1 MSNKATKIA
10 LLVVCVLLA
19 LEYAF
24 AGIPKLM
31 GQDEA
36 VQGFRHAGFSDGFRL
51 FIGAAEVSGALGL
64 LVPRLRFW
72 AATGLS
78 IIMIGRA
85 GHARTRPR
93 YVCEDGAGGDLAGT
107 AGPDSVDHPAPTDP
121 LSTLR
126 SEI

>member
-1 MSNKATKIA
+1 MSSKAKSIA
-10 LLVVCVLLA
+10 VWVVSVLLA

-24 AGIPKLM
+24 AGATKLI

-51 FIGAAEVSGALGL
+51 FIGAAEAAGAIGL

-78 IIMIGRA
+78 VIMIGALVTHVRA
-85 GHARTRPR
+85 HDEVAKMAPAAISLVLLVLTAWSTRRTR
-93 YVCEDGAGGDLAGT
+93 A
-107 AGPDSVDHPAPTDP
+107 
-121 LSTLR
+121 
-126 SEI
+126 

>member
-1 MSNKATKIA
+1 MSSKTTKIA

-24 AGIPKLM
+24 AGIPKMM

-78 IIMIGRA
+78 IIMIGALVTHVRA
-85 GHARTRPR
+85 HDTFAKMAPAAISLILLVLTAWTTRHR
-93 YVCEDGAGGDLAGT
+93 R
-107 AGPDSVDHPAPTDP
+107 AP
-121 LSTLR
+121 
-126 SEI
+126 